1 MVIDIHKAV
10 ISNPISRNLL
20 KPWGS
25 FSKPNSLRSKLFNK
39 YTDPGNP
46 IEKQVDFHPYTG
58 EIYKVHDIP
67 LSNNDRC
74 SMFHDIA
81 YTVAENIGQNPK
93 DVKNRKL
100 EADDKW
106 LDCFKV
112 RTPYDALAYSAIKTK
127 KTLGLGLGN
136 NFTMEDLSN
145 ELNKPTINKFERQK
159 VIVNHINEINSTDLV
174 DITQYSKMN
183 RNYKYIFTN
192 IDVFSKIAYAFPLK
206 SKKIQDIKPCF
217 QKIFEKN
224 KPKYIWSDKESS
236 FFSKEMQQF
245 FKNNN
250 VKIYHTNSYLKAV
263 VIERFNR
270 SLRELMMKEFVKN
283 NNTVWYN
290 ILPKLIKIYNNRYHS
305 TIKMKPI
312 QVNKNNEK
320 YIKENIYTYDKISK
334 NPKFK
339 INDLVRISLKTRKIF
354 DKPSANIKWS
364 EELFKI
370 HSINRSNVI
379 TYKIKDLNNEI
390 IEGIFYEKE
399 LQKTKNTSEVY
410 IIEKIIRKNKNKYL
424 VKWRGY
430 SNDSNIWIDKDD
442 IIKYT

>member
-1 MVIDIHKAV
+1 MVIDIHKTI

-25 FSKPNSLRSKLFNK
+25 FAKEGSLRSKLFNK

-46 IEKQVDFHPYTG
+46 IEKQVDFNPYTG
-58 EIYKVHDIP
+58 QIYKVHDLP

-74 SMFHDIA
+74 SMLHDID
-81 YTVAENIGQNPK
+81 YTVAQNIGQNPK

-100 EADDKW
+100 QADDKW

-127 KTLGLGLGN
+127 KTLGLGN
-136 NFTMEDLSN
+136 NFTMEDLSQ
-145 ELNKPTINKFERQK
+145 ELNKPTINKFERK
-159 VIVNHINEINSTDLV
+159 KIIVNHINEIHSTDLV
-174 DITQYSKMN
+174 DMSQYSKIN
-183 RNYKYIFTN
+183 KSYKYIFTN
-192 IDVFSKIAYAFPLK
+192 IDVFSKIAYAYPIK

-217 QKIFEKN
+217 EKIFKNN
-224 KPKYIWSDKESS
+224 KPKFIWSDKEPA

-245 FKNNN
+245 FKDNN
-250 VKIYHTNSYLKAV
+250 VKIYHTNSHLKAV

-270 SLRELMMKEFVKN
+270 SLRELMMKEFTKN

-290 ILPKLIKIYNNRYHS
+290 ILPKLIKIYNNRYHN

-312 QVNKNNEK
+312 QVNKSNEK
-320 YIKENIYTYDKISK
+320 FIKENIYTYNKISK

-339 INDLVRISLKTRKIF
+339 INDLVRISLKRRDLF
-354 DKPSANIKWS
+354 DKPSSNIKWS

-370 HSINRSNVI
+370 HSIKKSNVI
-379 TYKIKDLNNEI
+379 TYKIKDLNDGI
-390 IEGIFYEKE
+390 IKGNFYEKE
-399 LQKTKNTSEVY
+399 LQKTKNNSGVY
-410 IIEKIIRKNKNKYL
+410 IIEKIIRKNKNEYF
-424 VKWRGY
+424 VKWRNY
-430 SNDSNIWIDKDD
+430 SDEFNSWIDKDD
-442 IIKYT
+442 VIKYT

>member
-10 ISNPISRNLL
+10 ISNPVSRNLL

-25 FSKPNSLRSKLFNK
+25 FAKPNSLRGKLFNK

-58 EIYKVHDIP
+58 EIYKVHDPP

-74 SMFHDIA
+74 SMLHDID
-81 YTVAENIGQNPK
+81 YTVAQNIGENPK
-93 DVKNRKL
+93 DIKNKKL
-100 EADDKW
+100 QADDKW
-106 LDCFKV
+106 LKCFKV

-127 KTLGLGLGN
+127 KTLGLG
-136 NFTMEDLSN
+136 NFTMENLSQ

-159 VIVNHINEINSTDLV
+159 IIVNHINEIHSTDLV
-174 DITQYSKMN
+174 DMSQYSKMN
-183 RNYKYIFTN
+183 KGYKYIFTN

-206 SKKIQDIKPCF
+206 SKKIQDIKSCF
-217 QKIFEKN
+217 EKIFENN
-224 KPKYIWSDKESS
+224 KPKFIWSDKESS
-236 FFSKEMQQF
+236 FLSKEIQQF

-250 VKIYHTNSYLKAV
+250 VKIYHTNSHLKAV

-290 ILPKLIKIYNNRYHS
+290 ILPNLIKIYNNRYHS
-305 TIKMKPI
+305 TIKMKPN

-320 YIKENIYTYDKISK
+320 YIKENIYSYNKTSKI
-334 NPKFK
+334 PKFK
-339 INDLVRISLKTRKIF
+339 INDLVRISLKRRPIF
-354 DKPSANIKWS
+354 DKPSGNIKWS

-370 HSINRSNVI
+370 HSINKSNVI
-379 TYKIKDLNNEI
+379 TYKIKDLNDEI
-390 IEGIFYEKE
+390 IEGIFYERE
-399 LQKTKNTSEVY
+399 LQKTKNNSGVY

-424 VKWRGY
+424 VKWRNY
-430 SNDSNIWIDKDD
+430 SNDFNSWIDKND

>member
-10 ISNPISRNLL
+10 ISNPVSRNLL

-25 FSKPNSLRSKLFNK
+25 FAKPNSLRSKLFNK

-58 EIYKVHDIP
+58 QIYKVNDPP

-74 SMFHDIA
+74 SMLHDID
-81 YTVAENIGQNPK
+81 YTVAQNIGKNAK
-93 DVKNRKL
+93 DVKDIKL
-100 EADDKW
+100 KADDKW

-112 RTPYDALAYSAIKTK
+112 RTPYDMLAYSAIKTK
-127 KTLGLGLGN
+127 RKLGLGN
-136 NFTMEDLSN
+136 NFTMENLSN

-159 VIVNHINEINSTDLV
+159 VIVNHINEIHSTDLV
-174 DITQYSKMN
+174 DMSQYSKMN
-183 RNYKYIFTN
+183 KGYKYIFTN
-192 IDVFSKIAYAFPLK
+192 IDVFSKIAYGYPLK
-206 SKKIQDIKPCF
+206 SKKIQDIKTCF
-217 QKIFEKN
+217 EKIFKNN
-224 KPKYIWSDKESS
+224 KPKYIWSDKESA
-236 FFSKEMQQF
+236 FLSKEMQLF

-250 VKIYHTNSYLKAV
+250 VKIYHTNSHLKAV

-305 TIKMKPI
+305 TIKMKPN
-312 QVNKNNEK
+312 QVNKSNEK
-320 YIKENIYTYDKISK
+320 FIKENIYTYDKTSK
-334 NPKFK
+334 IPKFK
-339 INDLVRISLKTRKIF
+339 INDLVRISLKRRPIF
-354 DKPSANIKWS
+354 DKPSGNIKWS

-370 HSINRSNVI
+370 HSINKSNVT
-379 TYKIKDLNNEI
+379 TYKIKDLNDEI
-390 IEGIFYEKE
+390 IEGIFYERE
-399 LQKTKNTSEVY
+399 LQKTKNNSEVY

-424 VKWRGY
+424 VKWRNY
-430 SNDSNIWIDKDD
+430 SDDFNSWIDKND

>member
-1 MVIDIHKAV
+1 MVIDIHKTI
-10 ISNPISRNLL
+10 ISNPISSNLL

-25 FSKPNSLRSKLFNK
+25 FAKPNSLRSKLFNK

-46 IEKQVDFHPYTG
+46 IEKQVDFNPYTG
-58 EIYKVHDIP
+58 QIYKVNDPP

-74 SMFHDIA
+74 SMLHDIA
-81 YTVAENIGQNPK
+81 YTVAQNVGKNPK

-112 RTPYDALAYSAIKTK
+112 RTPYDMLAYSAIKSK
-127 KTLGLGLGN
+127 RKLGLGN
-136 NFTMEDLSN
+136 NFTMEDLSQ
-145 ELNKPTINKFERQK
+145 ELNKPTIQKFERQK
-159 VIVNHINEINSTDLV
+159 IIVNHINEIHSTDLV
-174 DITQYSKMN
+174 DMTQYSKMN
-183 RNYKYIFTN
+183 RGYKYIFNN
-192 IDVFSKIAYAFPLK
+192 IDIFSKYAYAYPLK
-206 SKKIQDIKPCF
+206 SKKIHDIKLCF
-217 QKIFEKN
+217 EKIFKNN
-224 KPKYIWSDKESS
+224 KPKYIWSDKEPA
-236 FFSKEMQQF
+236 FLSKEMQLF

-250 VKIYHTNSYLKAV
+250 VKIYHTNSHLKAV
-263 VIERFNR
+263 VVERFNR

-312 QVNKNNEK
+312 KVNKSNEK
-320 YIKENIYTYDKISK
+320 YIKENIYTYNKTNK

-339 INDLVRISLKTRKIF
+339 IGDLVRISLKKKLF
-354 DKPSANIKWS
+354 DKPSGNIKWS

-370 HSINRSNVI
+370 HSINKSNVI
-379 TYKIKDLNNEI
+379 TYKIKDLNDEI
-390 IEGIFYEKE
+390 IKGIFYEKE

-410 IIEKIIRKNKNKYL
+410 VIEKIIR
-424 VKWRGY
+424 
-430 SNDSNIWIDKDD
+430 
-442 IIKYT
+442 IKTKQIFSQMARVFK

>member
-1 MVIDIHKAV
+1 MVIDIHKTI
-10 ISNPISRNLL
+10 ISNPVSRNLL

-25 FSKPNSLRSKLFNK
+25 FAKPNSLRSKLFNK

-58 EIYKVHDIP
+58 QIYKVNDPP

-81 YTVAENIGQNPK
+81 YTVAQNVGKNPK

-112 RTPYDALAYSAIKTK
+112 RTPYDTLAYSAIKTK
-127 KTLGLGLGN
+127 KTLGLGN
-136 NFTMEDLSN
+136 NFTMENLSQ
-145 ELNKPTINKFERQK
+145 ELNKPTINKFPRQK
-159 VIVNHINEINSTDLV
+159 IIVNHINEIHSTDLV
-174 DITQYSKMN
+174 DMTQYSKIN
-183 RNYKYIFTN
+183 KGYKYIFTN

-217 QKIFEKN
+217 EKIFEKN

-236 FFSKEMQQF
+236 FLSKEMQQF
-245 FKNNN
+245 FKDNN
-250 VKIYHTNSYLKAV
+250 VKIYHTNSHLKAV
-263 VIERFNR
+263 IIERFNR

-290 ILPKLIKIYNNRYHS
+290 ILPKLIKVYNNRYHS
-305 TIKMKPI
+305 TIKMRPTE
-312 QVNKNNEK
+312 VNKSNEK
-320 YIKENIYTYDKISK
+320 YIKENIYTYNKTSKI
-334 NPKFK
+334 PKFK
-339 INDLVRISLKTRKIF
+339 INDLVRISLKRRDLF

-370 HSINRSNVI
+370 HSINKSNVI
-379 TYKIKDLNNEI
+379 TYKIKDLNDEI
-390 IEGIFYEKE
+390 IKGIFYERE
-399 LQKTKNTSEVY
+399 LQKSKNTSEVY

-430 SNDSNIWIDKDD
+430 SDEFNSWVNEND